1 MIPFD
6 ELYVRTK
13 FAVAVR
19 PGTVYVTLCEAVWVQ
34 VVVPPVVVPHVV
46 VQPVVVQPVVVHPV
60 VVPPVVAGIG
70 VTVFEFAEAT
80 LFPCAFTA
88 TTLNVYGVPFVKP
101 FTVIGDDV
109 PDARTEPREFLTL

>member
-1 MIPFD
+1 MVVPP
-6 ELYVRTK
+6 V
-13 FAVAVR
+13 VV
-19 PGTVYVTLCEAVWVQ
+19 PPVVVPP
-34 VVVPPVVVPHVV
+34 VVPPVVVPHVV
-46 VQPVVVQPVVVHPV
+46 VPPV

-88 TTLNVYGVPFVKP
+88 ITLNVYGVPFVKP